1 LLEILL
7 NIIPKEDCSTKGGMR
22 KVDRKKL
29 ENKNKEKLKKLSVK
43 KTKDND
49 KIKNKYVYLIYWDS
63 KKNQHVRE
71 RIYMD
76 DKR

>member
-1 LLEILL
+1 
-7 NIIPKEDCSTKGGMR
+7 MR